1 MHTCRTRADDGER
14 RAGQK
19 HAACARL
26 ASLGPL
32 RPARLRAHR
41 CPPLLAARLA
51 VEHAQKRLH
60 QGAHLG
66 GGGAGGR
73 GGAGQ
78 GGGEAEVEQRGQTVG
93 SKYVQSREMAS
104 GQGREPGLARFG
116 SPLDRSQVAGLSKAG
131 GCQEVQPR
139 GKAGCCHRAM
149 PDGQG
154 RQAQQQAGVAAGQ
167 RAAGQRAA
175 GRQAAA
181 EQGPSRWATCTRPL
195 PRATAR
201 SSCLPRPHNRPAPGA
216 DWWPRSAPP
225 QTRRRR
231 RWLRHEGG

>member
-1 MHTCRTRADDGER
+1 MTVSG
-14 RAGQK
+14 GQGRSTQL
-19 HAACARL
+19 APAWPAWVPCALPACEL
-26 ASLGPL
+26 T
-32 RPARLRAHR
+32 
-41 CPPLLAARLA
+41 AARHFLPRGSPWNMPRSGFTR
-51 VEHAQKRLH
+51 VRTW
-60 QGAHLG
+60 